1 MTVYE
6 KHAPCEH
13 LSRHLVLSIIITNLR
28 LIPMLL
34 ACGKSSNTL
43 TNSMVAA
50 TFHQLINCINTEH
63 DASFLA
69 SLYKC
74 FTDSLHVVGGPSALT
89 PEYQSGI
96 IEATKRQLQLLAD
109 RRKGRANR
117 AASEAG
123 ENDKEEMALLEEI
136 EDFALEDMGKMLMV
150 FDRNHALIIAVS
162 SVKDLGFN
170 SWDSDEDE

>member
-1 MTVYE
+1 MCHVG
-6 KHAPCEH
+6 
-13 LSRHLVLSIIITNLR
+13 LRLVLLPHRLQSQTFR

-43 TNSMVAA
+43 TNPMVTA
-50 TFHQLINCINTEH
+50 TFHQIITCISTEH

-69 SLYKC
+69 SLFKC
-74 FTDSLHVVGGPSALT
+74 FTDSLRIIGGPSALSQ
-89 PEYQSGI
+89 EYHNGI
-96 IEATKRQLQLLAD
+96 LEATKCQLQLLAD
-109 RRKGRANR
+109 RRKGRTNR

-136 EDFALEDMGKMLMV
+136 EDFALEDMGKMLKA
-150 FDRNHALIIAVS
+150 FDGNHPLLVAVS

-170 SWDSDEDE
+170 SWDSDEDDQG

>member
-1 MTVYE
+1 
-6 KHAPCEH
+6 
-13 LSRHLVLSIIITNLR
+13 
-28 LIPMLL
+28 MLL
-34 ACGKSSNTL
+34 SCGKSSNTL

-50 TFHQLINCINTEH
+50 TFHQLITCVSTEH
-63 DASFLA
+63 DSSFLA

-74 FTDSLHVVGGPSALT
+74 FTDSLRVVGGPSVLSQD
-89 PEYQSGI
+89 YQSGI

-123 ENDKEEMALLEEI
+123 GNDKEELALLEEI
-136 EDFALEDMGKMLMV
+136 EDFALEDMGKMLLA
-150 FDRNHALIIAVS
+150 FDENHPLLVAVS

-170 SWDSDEDE
+170 SWDSDEDDRG

>member
-1 MTVYE
+1 
-6 KHAPCEH
+6 
-13 LSRHLVLSIIITNLR
+13 
-28 LIPMLL
+28 MLL